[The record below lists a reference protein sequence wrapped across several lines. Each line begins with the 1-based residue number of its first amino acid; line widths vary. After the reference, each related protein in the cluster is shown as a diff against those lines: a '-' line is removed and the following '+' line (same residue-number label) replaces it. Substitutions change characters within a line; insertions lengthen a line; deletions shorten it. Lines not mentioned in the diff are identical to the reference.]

1 MRSFLNL
8 DAVNAAVGESPASAA
23 WCVFASSLAGARYGV
38 PLVGEIAN
46 ACGQCV

>member
-8 DAVNAAVGESPASAA
+8 DAVNGAVGESPASAA

-38 PLVGEIAN
+38 PLGEIAN